1 MTQAKR
7 EQVMVGLFV
16 LVAVVLLVG
25 TVFAVGGISGHQV
38 KTYHT
43 YFAFAGGVD
52 AGTAVRYSGGPTV
65 GRVEKMRI
73 DPLDPSRIEMT
84 FSVNADLPVKMDS
97 HVKIMAL
104 TPLGDNHV
112 EVLPGSPNS
121 AEAPSGTLLPSDP
134 YVDLNSVLA
143 QVQNVAPQAQQL
155 IGNLNDRVVELKVT
169 LARVNDLLNDQNRSN
184 LSAVIAQSR
193 GMIEEDRPE
202 LKSTLVHLNDVSVR
216 LQPVLDDLEKTS
228 AQANQTLAHV
238 DALIGEDRP
247 DIHAAILQLRQS
259 LANVITLTGQ
269 LNQTAD
275 VNSQNIDE
283 LLENFRDVSENLKE
297 ITDTIKAR
305 PYLLIRSSPPPEHKP
320 GDQH

>member
-1 MTQAKR
+1 
-7 EQVMVGLFV
+7 
-16 LVAVVLLVG
+16 
-25 TVFAVGGISGHQV
+25 
-38 KTYHT
+38 
-43 YFAFAGGVD
+43 
-52 AGTAVRYSGGPTV
+52 
-65 GRVEKMRI
+65 
-73 DPLDPSRIEMT
+73 
-84 FSVNADLPVKMDS
+84 
-97 HVKIMAL
+97 
-104 TPLGDNHV
+104 
-112 EVLPGSPNS
+112 
-121 AEAPSGTLLPSDP
+121 
-134 YVDLNSVLA
+134 
-143 QVQNVAPQAQQL
+143 
-155 IGNLNDRVVELKVT
+155 
-169 LARVNDLLNDQNRSN
+169 
-184 LSAVIAQSR
+184 
-193 GMIEEDRPE
+193 
-202 LKSTLVHLNDVSVR
+202 VR

>member
-16 LVAVVLLVG
+16 LIAAALLAG
-25 TVFAVGGISGHQV
+25 TVVAVGGISGRQV
-38 KTYHT
+38 KSYRA
-43 YFAFAGGVD
+43 YFTFAGGVEP
-52 AGTAVRYSGGPTV
+52 GTAVRYSGGPKV
-65 GRVEKMRI
+65 GRVQKMRI
-73 DPLDPSRIEMT
+73 DPQDPSRIEMT
-84 FSVNADLPVKMDS
+84 FSVDADLPVKTDS

-112 EVLPGSPNS
+112 EVMPGTPG
-121 AEAPSGTLLPSDP
+121 AADAPAGTQLPSDA

-143 QVQNVAPQAQQL
+143 QVQSIAPQAQQL

-169 LARVNDLLNDQNRSN
+169 LGRVNGLLSDQNRSN
-184 LSAVIAQSR
+184 LSAVLTDSR
-193 GMIEEDRPE
+193 GMIEEDRPQ
-202 LKSTLVHLNDVSVR
+202 LKSTLEHVNEASVR
-216 LQPVLDDLEKTS
+216 LQPVLDDLQKTS

-238 DALIGEDRP
+238 DAMIGENRP
-247 DIHAAILQLRQS
+247 DLHAAILELRQS
-259 LANVITLTGQ
+259 LATVISLTGQ

-320 GDQH
+320 GEQR